1 MNFAKFF
8 PVALIVGI
16 LAAIS
21 VLGWQY
27 FSDASRYPWLQIW
40 PVFITWG
47 LYFVAGAKI
56 GRLHKEILGITGG
69 ILFGYLTLLIAFA
82 PSVQSAL
89 GGTWSLPVT
98 VFVIATII
106 VLLELT
112 DWFEFAPVY
121 FIAYAGYFAYVFGKF
136 SGGAG
141 NATEMFYFWV
151 PMMVGL
157 AFGVVTAVLRKRL
170 LEAEGVYGSAQETV
184 FDKETA

>member
-1 MNFAKFF
+1 MSFTKFF
-8 PVALIVGI
+8 PVALLVGV
-16 LAAIS
+16 LAAVS

-69 ILFGYLTLLIAFA
+69 IIFGYLTLIVAFA
-82 PSVQSAL
+82 PAVQSVF
-89 GGTWSLPVT
+89 GGTWSLPAT
-98 VFVIATII
+98 VFVVATII

-141 NATEMFYFWV
+141 NVTDMFYFWV

-157 AFGVVTAVLRKRL
+157 AFAVVTAMLRSRL
-170 LEAEGVYGSAQETV
+170 LEAEGLYGSAQKTV
-184 FDKETA
+184 FDKEAI

>member
-1 MNFAKFF
+1 MSFTKFL
-8 PVALIVGI
+8 PVSLIVGV

-40 PVFITWG
+40 PVFIAWG

-69 ILFGYLTLLIAFA
+69 IIFGYLTLVVAFSS
-82 PSVQSAL
+82 SVQNIF

-98 VFVIATII
+98 VFVVATII

-112 DWFEFAPVY
+112 DWFELAPVY

-141 NATEMFYFWV
+141 NVSDMFYFWV
-151 PMMVGL
+151 PMMIGL
-157 AFGVVTAVLRKRL
+157 AFAVVTAVLRTRL
-170 LEAEGVYGSAQETV
+170 LEAEGLYGSAQTTV
-184 FDKETA
+184 YDKETP

>member
-1 MNFAKFF
+1 MSFTKFL
-8 PVALIVGI
+8 PVALTVGV

-27 FSDASRYPWLQIW
+27 FSDASRFPWLQIW

-47 LYFVAGAKI
+47 LYFVADAKI
-56 GRLHKEILGITGG
+56 GRLHKEIIGITGG
-69 ILFGYLTLLIAFA
+69 IVFGYLTLLVAFA
-82 PSVQSAL
+82 PSVQNAL

-98 VFVIATII
+98 VFAVATII

-112 DWFEFAPVY
+112 DWFELASVY

-141 NATEMFYFWV
+141 NVTDMFYFWV

-157 AFGVVTAVLRKRL
+157 VFAVVTAMLRTRL
-170 LEAEGVYGSAQETV
+170 LNAEGVYGSAQKTV
-184 FDKETA
+184 YDKETT

>member
-1 MNFAKFF
+1 MSFTKFL
-8 PVALIVGI
+8 PVALLVGV

-69 ILFGYLTLLIAFA
+69 ILFGYLTLVVAFA
-82 PSVQSAL
+82 PSVQSVL
-89 GGTWSLPVT
+89 GGIWSLPAT
-98 VFVIATII
+98 VFVVATII

-141 NATEMFYFWV
+141 NVTDMFYFWV

-157 AFGVVTAVLRKRL
+157 VFAVVTAMLRTRL
-170 LEAEGVYGSAQETV
+170 LEAEGLYGSAQKTV
-184 FDKETA
+184 FDKEAA